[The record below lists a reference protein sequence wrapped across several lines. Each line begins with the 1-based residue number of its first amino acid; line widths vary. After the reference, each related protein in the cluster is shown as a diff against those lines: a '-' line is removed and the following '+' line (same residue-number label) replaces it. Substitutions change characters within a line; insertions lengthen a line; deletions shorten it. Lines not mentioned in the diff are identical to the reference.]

1 MTKVIFIT
9 YDYKNIIEKLKS
21 TNVDFFHLNDSI
33 INTNSVSLNEKVKH
47 EVASAHRK
55 NLPIK
60 LKCGTKKVEYL
71 KNVIKIKGHIQQ
83 GDIYEMSY
91 CIEFYAENVEIE
103 PKKTYKR
110 LVSISPTPHQCYLE
124 HEGIHLLCA
133 SPERFLKKVGN
144 RLISQPIKG
153 TAPRGKTP
161 EEDVFL
167 KSQLKNSAKNISE
180 NTMIVDLVRND
191 FSKIAKKASVKVDE
205 LCEVY
210 TFPQVHQ
217 MISTVSCELRD
228 SITFEEIIHATFP
241 MGSMTGAP
249 KVRAMQLIEEFE
261 TTKRGLY
268 SGTVGIIQENGD
280 FDLNVVI
287 RSILYNEKNK
297 YLSFM
302 VGGAI
307 TIESDPEEEW
317 QECLLKAKAI
327 FETLGVSD
335 EDIKRATE

>member
-1 MTKVIFIT
+1 MKESIFIS
-9 YDYKNIIEKLKS
+9 YDYKNRIEKLS
-21 TNVDFFHLNDSI
+21 SNNIDFVDVPDTFKEAWKNPS
-33 INTNSVSLNEKVKH
+33 SKSLNIVTTNIN
-47 EVASAHRK
+47 S
-55 NLPIK
+55 IK
-60 LKCGTKKVEYL
+60 CRTKKAEYL
-71 KNVIKIKGHIQQ
+71 LNVAKIKEHIQQ
-83 GDIYEMSY
+83 GNIYEMNY
-91 CIEFYAENVEIE
+91 CIEFYSEGVEIN
-103 PKKTYKR
+103 PKETYEK
-110 LVSISPTPHQCYLE
+110 LISISPTPHQCYLE
-124 HEGIHLLCA
+124 YEGIHLLCA
-133 SPERFLKKVGN
+133 SPERFLKKEGN

-161 EEDVFL
+161 EEDSFL
-167 KSQLKNSAKNISE
+167 KSQLKNSSKNISE

-191 FSKIAKKASVKVDE
+191 FSKIAKKGTVKVDE

-228 SITFEEIIHATFP
+228 GVTFEEIIHATFP

-268 SGTVGIIQENGD
+268 SGTVGTIEENGD

-317 QECLLKAKAI
+317 NECLLKAKAI
-327 FETLGVSD
+327 FETLGITEKDVR
-335 EDIKRATE
+335 KATGS